1 MPTICT
7 FLCTEMLND
16 IIITNIASRNLDC
29 SIENKSRRKKLC
41 LIMKDMAKP
50 SAIFIFV
57 FCLGKRDPLNL
68 LASQGKRCLAIKIKK
83 YFTNIIECQ
92 VMILFGLLQFRSWQN
107 LGTILRYYFLSLFFK
122 ILPCGFFLIGWK
134 CTF

>member
-1 MPTICT
+1 
-7 FLCTEMLND
+7 MLND

-57 FCLGKRDPLNL
+57 FCSGKRAPLNL
-68 LASQGKRCLAIKIKK
+68 LASQGKRCLAIKMKK

-92 VMILFGLLQFRSWQN
+92 VMILFSLLQFRLWQD
-107 LGTILRYYFLSLFFK
+107 LGTVFMYCFLCFFIFYFLLFFK
-122 ILPCGFFLIGWK
+122 IMSCGFFLMRWK
-134 CTF
+134 CIF